1 LSFSNPANGKHPPGP
16 IVGADVGA
24 TLVKLALRDPG
35 GDTAL
40 ETLPAADLE
49 AVARRLD
56 AAGPAWVGLTGG
68 GAQQLAHLLDSDTA
82 RIDEF
87 DAWSTGARRMLEGRV
102 QDLNRFLLVSV
113 GTGTSAML
121 VDGARVARVGGT
133 ALGGGTVM
141 GLVAGLTGE
150 RRFDQIA
157 ELAAAG
163 DRRRVDLLI
172 SDIYPEGNFLLPG
185 NVNAAS
191 FARLAFQEGPADP
204 ADLAH
209 AVMGLVGE
217 NVLLICCGLAAAA
230 KVERIVWGGTT
241 LRNNPSLVAV
251 LSGGCRALGREPT
264 FLPEGEFVGAL
275 GALEHAEG

>member
-1 LSFSNPANGKHPPGP
+1 M
-16 IVGADVGA
+16 GADVGA

-40 ETLPAADLE
+40 ETLPAADLG
-49 AVARRLD
+49 AVARRLH
-56 AAGPAWVGLTGG
+56 AASPAWVGLTGG
-68 GAQQLAHLLDSDTA
+68 GAQQLAHLMDSDTA

-87 DAWSTGARRMLEGRV
+87 DAWSTGARRLLKGRV

-251 LSGGCRALGREPT
+251 LTGGCRALGQEPT